1 MDSAERHASA
11 DRAEVLDQA
20 VALKPVPKL
29 LTKIDLSGTA
39 GEVESFYLY
48 IHPGGTVLTTRVSGS
63 IMKA

>member
-39 GEVESFYLY
+39 GEVE
-48 IHPGGTVLTTRVSGS
+48 
-63 IMKA
+63 